1 MMDQN
6 MAQRH
11 EHYLRLGSNILW
23 LVKGS
28 DTEAEEVLVFV
39 QIWNVRNVNLSHCV
53 AVWPHHQPRGYSW
66 CLLLSHTRQTHVFYY
81 YKVSKMTHRPYW
93 ELHAALKI
101 FVSDKQSSSRQALE
115 ASFLETFTH
124 LSLGGPAANKD
135 KSKSLSPRHL

>member
-28 DTEAEEVLVFV
+28 DTAAEEVLVFV

-53 AVWPHHQPRGYSW
+53 AVRPHHQPRGYS
-66 CLLLSHTRQTHVFYY
+66 
-81 YKVSKMTHRPYW
+81 
-93 ELHAALKI
+93 
-101 FVSDKQSSSRQALE
+101 
-115 ASFLETFTH
+115 
-124 LSLGGPAANKD
+124 
-135 KSKSLSPRHL
+135 

>member
-53 AVWPHHQPRGYSW
+53 AV
-66 CLLLSHTRQTHVFYY
+66 
-81 YKVSKMTHRPYW
+81 
-93 ELHAALKI
+93 
-101 FVSDKQSSSRQALE
+101 
-115 ASFLETFTH
+115 
-124 LSLGGPAANKD
+124 
-135 KSKSLSPRHL
+135 